1 MPQEGGLGGT
11 TPRPPAPRIRAQ
23 GEATGLAQGCMLSSA
38 LHGLRLILSPVTP
51 PPLSPQMCSELDVRD
66 PELLHS
72 SNRTAPNPVHWE
84 GTLHPSPSPV
94 LSVEPGLG
102 GGRGPGGR

>member
-1 MPQEGGLGGT
+1 
-11 TPRPPAPRIRAQ
+11 
-23 GEATGLAQGCMLSSA
+23 MLSSA

-94 LSVEPGLG
+94 LSIEPGLG
-102 GGRGPGGR
+102 GVPPQLEENHVVPTAWQDEALARDGVSRDVE